1 MYLLGFLILIMLLLI
16 LLPFQPSTPKKIIG
30 GCDGTRY
37 GCCPNSKIAKQ
48 NMMGTNCLLK

>member
-16 LLPFQPSTPKKIIG
+16 LLQLQPSTPKKIIG
-30 GCDGTRY
+30 GCAGTRY